1 MSTMRWTSMD
11 DYSIKLK
18 LFFLSKVDQ
27 MSEVFFQVK
36 FKIRVQFDSIKSL
49 VVESESVQSEHKHIW
64 EMLELS
70 T

>member
-1 MSTMRWTSMD
+1 MD